1 MRRLVLFNMVTLDG
15 YFAGPAGEI
24 DWHRVD
30 SEFNDFAVEQL
41 NSAGSLIF
49 GRLTYEIMASYWP
62 TTQAID
68 DDPLVA
74 KKMNNIPKFVFSRT
88 LDQVDW
94 ENTRLVKN
102 DAAAEVAKLKQQ
114 AGGDLFIFG
123 SANLASSL
131 TRHGLIDEYRLMVNP
146 VLLGN
151 GQPLFE
157 NLDHRLSLNLVRT
170 KTFRSGNVL
179 LYYRPSGVGEKISG
193 DETRQQAQASV

>member
-1 MRRLVLFNMVTLDG
+1 MRKLVLFNMITLDG

-24 DWHRVD
+24 DWHHVD
-30 SEFNDFAVEQL
+30 PEFNDFAIEQL
-41 NSAGSLIF
+41 SSAGGLIF

-62 TTQAID
+62 TSQAID

-102 DAAAEVAKLKQQ
+102 DAAAEVAKLKQH

-146 VLLGN
+146 VLLGK
-151 GQPLFE
+151 GRPLFE
-157 NLDHRLSLNLVRT
+157 NLDHRLSLNLVKT
-170 KTFRSGNVL
+170 KTFRLGNIL
-179 LYYRPSGVGEKISG
+179 LYYRPSAAGQSG
-193 DETRQQAQASV
+193 TEDDTQKRALAPA